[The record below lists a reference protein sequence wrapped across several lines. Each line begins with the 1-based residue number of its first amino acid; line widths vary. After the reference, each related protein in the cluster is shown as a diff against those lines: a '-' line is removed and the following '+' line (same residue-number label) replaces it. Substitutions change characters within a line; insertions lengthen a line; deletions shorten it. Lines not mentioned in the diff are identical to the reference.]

1 MSQFCKSE
9 ICLSS
14 TDILMIVFSTSICI
28 ATQSFFEVRG
38 FNAVVMVEPFLIAFF
53 LLRIL
58 FSLNYRWTSYLLLL
72 VITGFCICQLVL
84 GYTQLIQN
92 VGVSRGQDTIIGSFS
107 NSGPFGCFLS
117 VCSSLLVAAYFK
129 TTKQFIKISS
139 LVLAV
144 LSVLLLTST
153 LSRAAMLAFAV
164 SMFFMSM
171 KREKTG
177 ALIRKYWVYISLIA
191 VLLGVGAYLIKKPSA
206 DGRMFMARIGLR
218 VMKENGLSGV
228 GLGNYAGAYGKAQ
241 ADFFAEYLDD
251 GSDPFAIDN
260 IPENLRMVADCPSFA
275 FNEYLRIGIE
285 AGPIAMLLFVC
296 LIIAGIL
303 SAYRCDNCWCYPL
316 IAISV
321 FACFSYPFEV
331 GVLALLLTVCL
342 AANESINMAKRKSI
356 MFYILCILV
365 FGSIYYTRYSLISN
379 LEFGSR
385 PLRVKAKEFCCNRC
399 KRYLVYGCDSVP
411 DGIYDEKMLF
421 AYGQSLNKSG
431 NYSGSDSFLK
441 IGAEVSSD
449 PMFWNVMGN
458 NSFAQGNY
466 REAESRYKHAF
477 TMVPNRLYPLYLLAK
492 LYYAEG
498 DTLRFRD
505 MAERVE
511 KFKPKVESI
520 NTERLRTEIQELY
533 CE

>member
-1 MSQFCKSE
+1 MGLKHNDRIDLTIVDGLF
-9 ICLSS
+9 ILLS
-14 TDILMIVFSTSICI
+14 IVLIVSM
-28 ATQSFFEVRG
+28 
-38 FNAVVMVEPFLIAFF
+38 NHAVVLLEPFLMVYC
-53 LLRIL
+53 LLRML
-58 FSLNYRWTSYLLLL
+58 FSISFKWTSSILAF
-72 VITGFCICQLVL
+72 IIAAFCLYELSQGYIQLFQKL
-84 GYTQLIQN
+84 
-92 VGVSRGQDTIIGSFS
+92 GVSRGQDTIIGSFS

-117 VCSSLLVAAYFK
+117 ACSSLFVAAYFK
-129 TTKQFIKISS
+129 TTKHFIKISS

-144 LSVLLLTST
+144 LSVLLLTCT

-164 SMFFMSM
+164 SMVFMAM
-171 KREKTG
+171 KWKKTG

-218 VMKENGLSGV
+218 IMKENGLSGV

-241 ADFFAEYLDD
+241 ADFFAEYLDN
-251 GSDPFAIDN
+251 GSDPLAIDN

-275 FNEYLRIGIE
+275 FNEYMRIGIE
-285 AGPIAMLLFVC
+285 AGPIAMLLFVG

-303 SAYRCDNCWCYPL
+303 SAYRSENYWCYPL

-331 GVLALLLTVCL
+331 GVLVFLLTVCL
-342 AANESINMAKRKSI
+342 AANETINMAKRKSI
-356 MFYILCILV
+356 MFYILCFLV

-379 LEFGSR
+379 LEFGCR

-421 AYGQSLNKSG
+421 AFGQSLNKSG
-431 NYSGSDSFLK
+431 NYFGSDSFLK

-492 LYYAEG
+492 LYYAEV
-498 DTLRFRD
+498 DTLHFRD

-511 KFKPKVESI
+511 KFKPKVQSI